1 MYRHCRPLLVY
12 QVSFFLLRISVTYE
26 SFTLFCSSAAADG
39 GIQIQV
45 DTVGTHQDNKS
56 ETDAQDCMDGQK
68 CENESSQTDDV
79 FTVGRVCDMHS
90 LLCCAKS
97 EVVF

>member
-1 MYRHCRPLLVY
+1 LP
-12 QVSFFLLRISVTYE
+12 
-26 SFTLFCSSAAADG
+26 SAAADG

-68 CENESSQTDDV
+68 SENKSSQTGDV